1 MKRHLS
7 LLLPMLIAVG
17 LLIAG
22 PCLAGSS
29 RDLPGTPRGGQ
40 AAVTAPGAVAAA
52 GKAPMT
58 ATEPETAAEPYYFYR
73 QLGYG
78 SDRLISPTRLITNG
92 GFGILQMENR
102 SDQLDDIHW
111 QNGWRNL
118 WRTLTS
124 PIETIE
130 LNGWGDFITTEI
142 LPFSTGKSDAQYWP
156 NYTNHLI
163 GGGMSYRMMREW
175 FRAHGFAHERS
186 WALLTIHA
194 YHLLNETVEMND
206 KTNLRADPIADV
218 YLFNTAGILLFESD
232 TVSRFFS
239 RTLNMADWSF
249 QPLYDPVRGTLQNQ
263 GQNYM
268 IRYRLGDGPW
278 YAFYHWGNS
287 GEAGVSRHLGQGRH
301 VSFGAGLVAKNL
313 QDVDGLSETA
323 NLATSAGLFYDR
335 HGSLLASLLYAKSK
349 DIRWRL
355 NLYPGLVDLGPLDL
369 GFTFL
374 STQENDFS
382 VGVTLGNAPL
392 IPFGLGNRAGND
404 R

>member
-1 MKRHLS
+1 MPPRRP
-7 LLLPMLIAVG
+7 LPPPAPRAPG
-17 LLIAG
+17 LLIVAA
-22 PCLAGSS
+22 CVLLAGAAAA
-29 RDLPGTPRGGQ
+29 DVPGS
-40 AAVTAPGAVAAA
+40 AAPEPAAASGSGAVISAS
-52 GKAPMT
+52 APVVAST
-58 ATEPETAAEPYYFYR
+58 DTTYYFYR

-78 SDRLISPTRLITNG
+78 TDSLISPTRLITNG
-92 GFGILQMENR
+92 GFGILKMENR
-102 SDQLDDIHW
+102 SDQLSDIHW

-130 LNGWGDFITTEI
+130 LNGWDDFITTEI
-142 LPFSTGKSDAQYWP
+142 LPFSTGKNDAQYWP

-175 FRAHGFAHERS
+175 FRAHGFRHERS

-206 KTNLRADPIADV
+206 KRSLRADPIADV

-239 RTLNMADWSF
+239 RTLNLADWSF
-249 QPLYDPVRGTLQNQ
+249 QPLYDPSRGTLQNQ

-268 IRYRLGDGPW
+268 IRYRLGAASDW
-278 YAFYHWGNS
+278 YLFYHWGNS
-287 GEAGVSRHLGQGRH
+287 GEAGASWHLGAGRH

-323 NLATSAGLFYDR
+323 DLATSAGLFYDR

-349 DIRWRL
+349 EIRWRL

-369 GFTFL
+369 GLTFL